1 MGWTFGDNVFYD
13 TTIKQ
18 LLHNTLPYTEEYF
31 GQVGREN
38 QLSVNSVSPNV
49 ILETSQTAKKMKVD
63 PYVVVLL
70 SKVELLCWRYI

>member
-1 MGWTFGDNVFYD
+1 MFYD

-18 LLHNTLPYTEEYF
+18 LLHNALPYTTEYL

-38 QLSVNSVSPNV
+38 QLSVNSVSLNV

-70 SKVELLCWRYI
+70 SKVELLC

>member
-1 MGWTFGDNVFYD
+1 MFYD

-18 LLHNTLPYTEEYF
+18 LLYNILPYTAEYL

-38 QLSVNSVSPNV
+38 QLTVNSVSLNV

-63 PYVVVLL
+63 PYVVILL
-70 SKVELLCWRYI
+70 